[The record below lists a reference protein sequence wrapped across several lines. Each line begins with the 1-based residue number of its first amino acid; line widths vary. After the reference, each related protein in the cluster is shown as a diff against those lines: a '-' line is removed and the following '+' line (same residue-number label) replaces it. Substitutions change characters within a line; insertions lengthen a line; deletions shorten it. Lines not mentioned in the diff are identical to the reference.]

1 MYREMIERNLKELEN
16 RLRITIALDKL
27 TDADFVLGCCYN
39 KEKRAWEVYDNNERG
54 CHYVQLVTESEEE
67 AFKELY
73 SMIEFQ
79 IETIKEVEKI
89 KELKKGN
96 Q

>member
-39 KEKRAWEVYDNNERG
+39 KEKRA
-54 CHYVQLVTESEEE
+54 T
-67 AFKELY
+67 
-73 SMIEFQ
+73 M
-79 IETIKEVEKI
+79 KEVAI
-89 KELKKGN
+89 MYN
-96 Q
+96 